1 MTDSGYVRHRWGRN
15 TDLGGKSRLSVNSIA
30 LSSGSLGGGLTSR
43 VLKTNI
49 STLIFQSEVGGT
61 IPNDLSRLLISCL
74 ISQLISRYLL
84 IKPSGGADHLGL
96 TEI

>member
-30 LSSGSLGGGLTSR
+30 LSSGSHGGGLTSR

-61 IPNDLSRLLISCL
+61 ILNDLSRLLISCL

-84 IKPSGGADHLGL
+84 IKPSGRADHLEL